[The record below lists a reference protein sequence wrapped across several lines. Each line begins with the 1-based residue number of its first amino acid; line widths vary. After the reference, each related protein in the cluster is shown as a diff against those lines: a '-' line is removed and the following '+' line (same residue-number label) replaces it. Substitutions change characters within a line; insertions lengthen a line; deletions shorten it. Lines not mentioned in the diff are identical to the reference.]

1 MSAVSPKDLDPRLV
15 EVEFKSDFSVEDL
28 KTYRDWF
35 LKYDANKSGELE
47 IFELNVMYQEMG
59 EPKTNLQLKQLIADA
74 STSNTGGINYREF
87 LAVILK
93 DKKGTS
99 KGPWKGFALGVGKV
113 HDDNKAVGKKA
124 NFFEQEVAKQKG
136 DPLEEEKRKIEREER
151 LKAQQEKERKEKLQR
166 GLQKLK
172 EGINGQQQ

>member
-1 MSAVSPKDLDPRLV
+1 
-15 EVEFKSDFSVEDL
+15 VEFKSDFSVEDL

-136 DPLEEEKRKIEREER
+136 YPLEEEKKENRKGRAIKGSTREGTKRKTSTRTSKVERR
-151 LKAQQEKERKEKLQR
+151 NKWTTAIRMNFNNKA
-166 GLQKLK
+166 
-172 EGINGQQQ
+172 III